1 MSIHFSEIDQ
11 NSRNSLKN
19 LPKQGF
25 VQAILMSGRRHKK
38 LIEFS
43 NSIFLRFYFKAY
55 WRWTCI
61 QNKLGLLGFFYL
73 RYLFV
78 HQIQKGQI
86 FFRGFTP
93 WTPTRVPS
101 MSTLWSIQHL
111 ENPPAFYNI
120 RKLNLCSKTDIS
132 KATWI
137 IAC

>member
-101 MSTLWSIQHL
+101 WARCEAYSTSKPTCILPHSKTQSL
-111 ENPPAFYNI
+111 
-120 RKLNLCSKTDIS
+120 LKTDIS

>member
-43 NSIFLRFYFKAY
+43 NSIFLRFYFTAY

-73 RYLFV
+73 RYLFSPDPKKPNIFQGLYPLNP
-78 HQIQKGQI
+78 HQGS
-86 FFRGFTP
+86 
-93 WTPTRVPS
+93 V

-111 ENPPAFYNI
+111 KTHLHFTTFENSIFVKNGH
-120 RKLNLCSKTDIS
+120 
-132 KATWI
+132 
-137 IAC
+137 